1 MDDYTLGFF
10 IGLGAVLAVA
20 VTVKLLRRKRP
31 MSVAEKAEYLSNR
44 RARMLPVLAIIF
56 LSQQAAFFS
65 TVGSPAP
72 HSAYTVKISAWL
84 VLSIVILAAL
94 ATKGFWLEP
103 KEVRDLIDDENTRAN
118 RAEAMRWG
126 FLFSMAAAI
135 AVYALTLFDV
145 SISARD
151 AVHIVMTV
159 GIPAAL
165 IRWGMLERRAHRSG
179 ELGDA

>member
-1 MDDYTLGFF
+1 MDDYLLGFLV
-10 IGLGAVLAVA
+10 GLGAVLVVA
-20 VTVKLLRRKRP
+20 AIVKLVIRKKP
-31 MSVAEKAEYLSNR
+31 MKLTEKAEYLSKR
-44 RARMLPVLAIIF
+44 RARMLPVLAVIF
-56 LSQQAAFFS
+56 LSQQAAFLS
-65 TVGSPAP
+65 TVNSPAP
-72 HSAYTVKISAWL
+72 HSAYSVKISAWL

-118 RAEAMRWG
+118 RNEAMRWG
-126 FLFSMAAAI
+126 FLFSMGGAI

-145 SISARD
+145 TITARD

-165 IRWGMLERRAHRSG
+165 IRWGMLERRAHR
-179 ELGDA
+179 DA

>member
-1 MDDYTLGFF
+1 MDDYMLGFLV
-10 IGLGAVLAVA
+10 GLATVLVVA
-20 VTVKLLRRKRP
+20 GIVKLFIRNKP
-31 MSVAEKAEYLSNR
+31 MTVAEKAEFLSKR
-44 RARMLPVLAIIF
+44 RARMLPALALIF

-65 TVGSPAP
+65 TVGSSAP
-72 HSAYTVKISAWL
+72 HSAYTIKISAWL

-118 RAEAMRWG
+118 RNDAMRWG

-145 SISARD
+145 TVTARD
-151 AVHIVMTV
+151 AVHIVMSV

-165 IRWGMLERRAHRSG
+165 IRWGLLERRALR
-179 ELGDA
+179 DA

>member
-1 MDDYTLGFF
+1 MIDYLLGFLA
-10 IGLGAVLAVA
+10 GLAAVLVVA
-20 VTVKLLRRKRP
+20 AIVKLLIRKKP
-31 MSVAEKAEYLSNR
+31 MSVTEKAEYLGKR
-44 RARMLPVLAIIF
+44 RARMLPMLAVIF

-65 TVGSPAP
+65 SVNSPAP
-72 HSAYTVKISAWL
+72 HGAYAVKISAWL

-118 RAEAMRWG
+118 RNEAMRWG
-126 FLFSMAAAI
+126 FLFSMGGAI

-145 SISARD
+145 TITARD

-165 IRWGMLERRAHRSG
+165 IRWGVLEKRAHNFG
-179 ELGDA
+179 E

>member
-1 MDDYTLGFF
+1 VTEQTKTILFTVVIIAAVVSVLFVKTRIWGG
-10 IGLGAVLAVA
+10 GLS
-20 VTVKLLRRKRP
+20 VT
-31 MSVAEKAEYLSNR
+31 EKAERLSKR
-44 RARMLPVLAIIF
+44 RARMLPALAAIF

-65 TVGSPAP
+65 TLNSPAP
-72 HSAYTVKISAWL
+72 QAASPVKISAWL
-84 VLSIVILAAL
+84 ILSIVLLAAL

-118 RAEAMRWG
+118 RNDAMRWG
-126 FLFSMAAAI
+126 FLFSMGAAI
-135 AVYALTLFDV
+135 GVYVLTLFDP

-165 IRWGMLERRAHRSG
+165 IRWGILERRAHR
-179 ELGDA
+179 DA

>member
-1 MDDYTLGFF
+1 MSDYSLG
-10 IGLGAVLAVA
+10 ILAGLAAVLVVA
-20 VTVKLLRRKRP
+20 AIVKLLIRKKP
-31 MSVAEKAEYLSNR
+31 MSVTEKADYLSKR
-44 RARMLPVLAIIF
+44 RARMLPMLAVIF

-65 TVGSPAP
+65 TVNSPAP
-72 HSAYTVKISAWL
+72 HAGYAVKISAWL

-118 RAEAMRWG
+118 RNEAMRWG
-126 FLFSMAAAI
+126 FLFSMGGAI

-145 SISARD
+145 TITARD

-165 IRWGMLERRAHRSG
+165 IRWGVLEKRAHNFG
-179 ELGDA
+179 E